1 MEQVYHIFGYLKK
14 HPKQKIYLDPDHP
27 VISESRFKRFDWEE
41 FYMGAE
47 EPMPNHVPE
56 PQGGEISLHCFV
68 DADHASDK
76 VTRRSQTGII
86 IFGNKAPLVM
96 YSKRQNS
103 VQTSTFGSEFMAMR
117 VSSGNGAGFEV

>member
-1 MEQVYHIFGYLKK
+1 MDL
-14 HPKQKIYLDPDHP
+14 
-27 VISESRFKRFDWEE
+27 ESKDLIGKNFIWR
-41 FYMGAE
+41 AE

-103 VQTSTFGSEFMAMR
+103 VQTSTFGSEFIAMR
-117 VSSGNGAGFEV
+117 QAVEMVQALRYKIR